1 MLSTLFFQSL
11 AISNLSVLEFTIF
24 QRFYSLLLMLGIMI
38 VAIVAIIE
46 KENIVQTDIFEIEL
60 KIVIYYM
67 QRENNKRF

>member
-38 VAIVAIIE
+38 VAIIE
-46 KENIVQTDIFEIEL
+46 K
-60 KIVIYYM
+60 
-67 QRENNKRF
+67 

>member
-1 MLSTLFFQSL
+1 
-11 AISNLSVLEFTIF
+11 
-24 QRFYSLLLMLGIMI
+24 MLGIM
-38 VAIVAIIE
+38 IVAIIE

>member
-1 MLSTLFFQSL
+1 
-11 AISNLSVLEFTIF
+11 
-24 QRFYSLLLMLGIMI
+24 MLGIMI